1 MGGRSRNFGI
11 LERLDLEKDCTVRKD
26 GFTLMELVV
35 TMACAGIV
43 ALVAFGVWKSMHGDY
58 VRLQRDYQTSTGAL
72 LQDLIQTK
80 NRVVVNPDP
89 KSISNRY

>member
-1 MGGRSRNFGI
+1 
-11 LERLDLEKDCTVRKD
+11 
-26 GFTLMELVV
+26 MELIV

-43 ALVAFGVWKSMHGDY
+43 ALVAFGVWNGMLGDY
-58 VRLQRDYQTSTGAL
+58 VRLQRDYQTCTGQL

-89 KSISNRY
+89 ATIDKRF

>member
-1 MGGRSRNFGI
+1 
-11 LERLDLEKDCTVRKD
+11 
-26 GFTLMELVV
+26 MELIV

-43 ALVAFGVWKSMHGDY
+43 ALVAFGVWKGMHGDY

-80 NRVVVNPDP
+80 NRVMVNPDP

>member
-1 MGGRSRNFGI
+1 
-11 LERLDLEKDCTVRKD
+11 
-26 GFTLMELVV
+26 MELIV

-43 ALVAFGVWKSMHGDY
+43 ALVAFGVWKGMHGDY
-58 VRLQRDYQTSTGAL
+58 VRLQRDYQSSTGEL

>member
-1 MGGRSRNFGI
+1 MRR
-11 LERLDLEKDCTVRKD
+11 D

-43 ALVAFGVWKSMHGDY
+43 ALVAFGVWKGMHGDY
-58 VRLQRDYQTSTGAL
+58 VRLQKEYQTSSGQM

-80 NRVVVNPDP
+80 KRVVVDPDP
-89 KSISNRY
+89 KSIQNRF

>member
-1 MGGRSRNFGI
+1 
-11 LERLDLEKDCTVRKD
+11 
-26 GFTLMELVV
+26 MELIV

-43 ALVAFGVWKSMHGDY
+43 ALVAFVVWKGMHGDY

-80 NRVVVNPDP
+80 NRLVVNPDP

>member
-1 MGGRSRNFGI
+1 
-11 LERLDLEKDCTVRKD
+11 
-26 GFTLMELVV
+26 MELVV

-43 ALVAFGVWKSMHGDY
+43 ALVAFGVWKGMHGDY

-89 KSISNRY
+89 ATVDKRF

>member
-1 MGGRSRNFGI
+1 MRR
-11 LERLDLEKDCTVRKD
+11 D

-43 ALVAFGVWKSMHGDY
+43 ALVAFGVWKGMHGDY
-58 VRLQRDYQTSTGAL
+58 VRLQMDYQTSSGQL

-80 NRVVVNPDP
+80 KRVVVDPDP
-89 KSISNRY
+89 KSIQNRF

>member
-1 MGGRSRNFGI
+1 MRR
-11 LERLDLEKDCTVRKD
+11 D

-43 ALVAFGVWKSMHGDY
+43 ALVAFGVWKGMHGDY
-58 VRLQRDYQTSTGAL
+58 VRLQKDYQTSSGQL

-80 NRVVVNPDP
+80 KRVVVDPDP
-89 KSISNRY
+89 KSIQNRF

>member
-11 LERLDLEKDCTVRKD
+11 LERFDLEKDCAVRRD

-43 ALVAFGVWKSMHGDY
+43 ALVAFGVWKGMHGDY

-72 LQDLIQTK
+72 LQDMIQTK

-89 KSISNRY
+89 ATIDKRF

>member
-1 MGGRSRNFGI
+1 
-11 LERLDLEKDCTVRKD
+11 
-26 GFTLMELVV
+26 MELVV

-43 ALVAFGVWKSMHGDY
+43 ALVAFGVWKGMHGDY

-72 LQDLIQTK
+72 LQDMIQTK
-80 NRVVVNPDP
+80 NRVMVNPDP